1 MSVTRAAWSAS
12 LRSGWN
18 AVRFDP
24 QARVT
29 SLIAVGF
36 GLAVGVW
43 GVHRLVSRVLVWQAG
58 GQAIL
63 AGKLWLSS
71 LAVWSGL
78 SFLAVLTFL
87 QLGFGND
94 RFVLYLTAPIT
105 PATRFRTLYGLVLLE
120 GLWSWLPLAA
130 GVMAVSLALTVGW
143 PAVPWT
149 AFLMVGAAF
158 AVWCSAVVT
167 LLLICFIGP
176 HQRKWF
182 RVSVVVGLGVLALAT
197 AALVIT
203 QTSAPPSPFRATIL
217 LTALLAVGLGPLAGW
232 AGRLHGTA
240 FHVIEGRAGPRTAVN
255 VLGTRQLTRLLAR
268 YRTLTGAFFVKGVL
282 NRSRNS
288 LSWARVVAILVYLA
302 LYPQIRSA
310 LAGYGIPDTLLVV
323 GYAALLCVLAII
335 DSAPSP
341 IGSEGNRLTLYLTA
355 PFEIEQILRA
365 KLVLFLAPIL
375 VMGLAVT
382 LLLGRG
388 TGLTGSELGFAT
400 LAVALILIGDT
411 GLLVWG
417 STWDEDLDLAVEGAM
432 QTLLHEEAPIT
443 VRRLWLLNLGLLLLA
458 VGLTLVWKLPA
469 VLALPALV
477 VLDGVVMAVAWR
489 FSNVYLRRL
498 LAFS

>member
-1 MSVTRAAWSAS
+1 MSVARAVWSAS

-18 AVRFDP
+18 AVRYDP

-29 SLIAVGF
+29 SIVAFGF
-36 GLAVGVW
+36 SLAGGVW
-43 GVHRLVSRVLVWQAG
+43 GVHRLVSRVLEWQAG
-58 GQAIL
+58 GQATL
-63 AGKLWLSS
+63 AGKLWLLS
-71 LAVWSGL
+71 LAVWTGL

-105 PATRFRTLYGLVLLE
+105 PATRFRILYGLVLLE

-143 PAVPWT
+143 PAVQWT
-149 AFLMVGAAF
+149 VLLMVGAAF

-167 LLLICFIGP
+167 LRLICFIAP

-182 RVSVVVGLGVLALAT
+182 RFSVVVGLGVIVLAT
-197 AALVIT
+197 AGLAIT
-203 QTSAPPSPFRATIL
+203 QTSNPPSPYRATIL
-217 LTALLAVGLGPLAGW
+217 LAALLVVGLGPLAGW
-232 AGRLHGTA
+232 AGRLHRTA
-240 FHVIEGRAGPRTAVN
+240 FHIIEGRSGAKTAVT
-255 VLGTRQLTRLLAR
+255 VPGIRLMSQLLAR
-268 YRTLTGAFFVKGVL
+268 NRSLTGAFFVKGVL
-282 NRSRNS
+282 NRSRNT

-310 LAGYGIPDTLLVV
+310 VAGYGVPDTLVVV
-323 GYAALLCVLAII
+323 GYTALLCVLTII

-341 IGSEGNRLTLYLTA
+341 IGSEGNRLALYLTA
-355 PFEIEQILRA
+355 PFEMGEILRA
-365 KLVLFLAPIL
+365 KLALFLVPIL
-375 VMGLAVT
+375 LMGLTIT

-388 TGLTGSELGFAT
+388 TGLTGNELGFSVI
-400 LAVALILIGDT
+400 AVVLILIGDT
-411 GLLVWG
+411 ALIVLG
-417 STWDEDLDLAVEGAM
+417 SAWDEDLDLALEGAM

-443 VRRLWLLNLGLLLLA
+443 VRRLWLLNLSLLLLV

-477 VLDGVVMAVAWR
+477 LLDGVVLVVAWR
-489 FSNVYLRRL
+489 FSNTYLRRL